1 MKVPI
6 TPRSNVHLLE
16 RIEVTLQR
24 PCTRLFRE
32 CARTAGFS
40 RSRKF
45 HRSVRWYRK
54 VTKPSCA
61 GNPNDFSLERAISL
75 IIGIP
80 LSIVSA
86 KNLRAPGEKAGPR
99 DAIWKC
105 RNRSCPSTRVCSV
118 AMDVIWIFWFDSTA
132 SQASRFAQLDHKYLS
147 AEQRPATRQI
157 LNAISFQWPQWKNWI

>member
-24 PCTRLFRE
+24 RARDCSASALEQPDFLDLVSFIVLHADIVKSLSRRALETR
-32 CARTAGFS
+32 TIS
-40 RSRKF
+40 RSSEQY
-45 HRSVRWYRK
+45 RS
-54 VTKPSCA
+54 S
-61 GNPNDFSLERAISL
+61 S
-75 IIGIP
+75 IP

-157 LNAISFQWPQWKNWI
+157 LNAISFQWPRRKNWI

>member
-1 MKVPI
+1 MKAPI
-6 TPRSNVHLLE
+6 TPGSNVHLFE

-24 PCTRLFRE
+24 R
-32 CARTAGFS
+32 ARDCSASALEQPDFLDLVS
-40 RSRKF
+40 FIVLYADIVKSL
-45 HRSVRWYRK
+45 S
-54 VTKPSCA
+54 

-105 RNRSCPSTRVCSV
+105 RNRSCPSTRVCFV

-157 LNAISFQWPQWKNWI
+157 LNAISFQWPRRKNWI